1 MINRYK
7 WIKVFLL
14 WLKSREILLLPTVRM
29 APSSIHDQRLGRW
42 LEASNAAK
50 VGVQHPTIKHRHI
63 NKIHVL
69 YIYIITHCIY
79 IYVHIISVP
88 QSPKKSKKL
97 PPKIK
102 EKREKKN
109 RTCYVFFPW
118 FPIPEYQSPAMAG
131 RGTSARQG
139 LAAVLRSFARVLKER
154 NEGRWTEREKFHPG
168 TCGSCGFRGNNLR
181 VKQKWIHIYI
191 YMYNKWP
198 LQ

>member
-69 YIYIITHCIY
+69 YIYNYTLYIY

-102 EKREKKN
+102 EKREKKKQN
-109 RTCYVFFPW
+109 MLCIFPMISHPRIPKSCHGRTRHLSTTGPGSSATQLRTGAEGAERRQVDGEGEISPW
-118 FPIPEYQSPAMAG
+118 DLWI
-131 RGTSARQG
+131 
-139 LAAVLRSFARVLKER
+139 LRIS
-154 NEGRWTEREKFHPG
+154 G
-168 TCGSCGFRGNNLR
+168 
-181 VKQKWIHIYI
+181 KQ
-191 YMYNKWP
+191 
-198 LQ
+198 LES